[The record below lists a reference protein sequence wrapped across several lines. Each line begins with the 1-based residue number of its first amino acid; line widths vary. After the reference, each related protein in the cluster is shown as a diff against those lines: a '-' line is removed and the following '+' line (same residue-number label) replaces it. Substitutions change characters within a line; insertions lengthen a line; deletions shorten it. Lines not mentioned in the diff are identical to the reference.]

1 MIPVVSK
8 TPVSSPARA
17 GFFIPAF
24 MAKIFAEN
32 RPAMRVNFHD

>member
-17 GFFIPAF
+17 GFFIEVF
-24 MAKIFAEN
+24 MTVLSAPVASV
-32 RPAMRVNFHD
+32 VNG